1 MKISQVPIVRF
12 KQINVGVCFKLLDDS
27 DAYIKISTEL
37 DYDRDA
43 VNLVTGIGVHINE
56 DTEIITFPNATIN
69 LNGQS

>member
-1 MKISQVPIVRF
+1 
-12 KQINVGVCFKLLDDS
+12 LLDDS